1 LLLVYRTN
9 RTDLA
14 INGIFGAGKTRTMAL
29 LLAFLSLQPG
39 TQVVVVAKESV
50 ATRALSQYLQEF
62 LQQSLGSE
70 AVKLV
75 GRYCSAEEY
84 QRVGTGRTPFDVH
97 PDDRRAFMYQSRVV
111 LVTAG
116 VLKGQLGT
124 YRSHLS
130 LFPQA
135 ALVVH
140 EEAQQFG
147 ALTEAIAMTTVAS
160 CALRVWSGDRLQTPG
175 GLERTDEAKA
185 TRAKVVGRCQGIR
198 VRTASLVPDALAVRG
213 YALCDAPLS

>member
-1 LLLVYRTN
+1 
-9 RTDLA
+9 
-14 INGIFGAGKTRTMAL
+14 MAL

-39 TQVVVVAKESV
+39 TQVVVVAKENV

-70 AVKLV
+70 AVKLG

-97 PDDRRAFMYQSRVV
+97 PDDRRAFMYQLRVV

-124 YRSHLS
+124 YRSYHS

-147 ALTEAIAMTTVAS
+147 ALIEAIAMTTVAS
-160 CALRVWSGDRLQTPG
+160 CALRVCGAVIGCKHQEGWS
-175 GLERTDEAKA
+175 
-185 TRAKVVGRCQGIR
+185 
-198 VRTASLVPDALAVRG
+198 ALKRPKPHVQR
-213 YALCDAPLS
+213 